1 MNQEQLIVTMA
12 LQAWETQIKR
22 ADQLFNALTDEQ
34 LLQEIA
40 PGKNRVIYLIGHLA
54 AVHDV
59 MNTILG
65 LGDRQYPL
73 YDEIF
78 LKSPDK
84 AVAAPSVHEVR
95 AAWHEVNK
103 TLAERFA
110 TVSPSDWFKRHTR
123 MTDEDFAKEPY
134 RNKLSVLL
142 NRTSHVAYHLGQG
155 VLVKNR

>member
-1 MNQEQLIVTMA
+1 MNQDQLIVTMA

-40 PGKNRVIYLIGHLA
+40 PGKNRVIYLVGHLA
-54 AVHDV
+54 AVHDA

-65 LGDRQYPL
+65 LGDRQYPS

-84 AVAAPSVHEVR
+84 AVAAPSVQEVR
-95 AAWHEVNK
+95 AAWNEVNK

-110 TVSPSDWFKRHTR
+110 TVSPSDWFKRHMR